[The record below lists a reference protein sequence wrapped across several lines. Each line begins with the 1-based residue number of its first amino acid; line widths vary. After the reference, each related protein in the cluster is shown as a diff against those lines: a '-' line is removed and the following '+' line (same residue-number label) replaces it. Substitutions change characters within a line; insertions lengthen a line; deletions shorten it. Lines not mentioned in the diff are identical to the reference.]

1 VKLASL
7 KRSIRYNL
15 ILQVELEQA
24 NRDNNVESCGGIR
37 TKKAETKKK
46 ALNEVEVV
54 RKKDEWNNCSF
65 SAGKGYR

>member
-1 VKLASL
+1 MKA
-7 KRSIRYNL
+7 
-15 ILQVELEQA
+15 VEVLEQKR
-24 NRDNNVESCGGIR
+24 N
-37 TKKAETKKK
+37 KK